1 MMNLMCNMNSVC
13 IDKWAYVL
21 RVEHKD
27 LLQGMYITMYS
38 NDTCII
44 KCYVIQLKL
53 LSKLLEH
60 YSQRNNLYELWPFIK
75 THIQRKMIF
84 SWPAKNADQKF
95 GARIFKFNVNTIIK
109 CITFANVA
117 IDKKDEEGRR

>member
-13 IDKWAYVL
+13 IDKWTYVL

-38 NDTCII
+38 NDTYII
-44 KCYVIQLKL
+44 KCYEKL

-60 YSQRNNLYELWPFIK
+60 YS
-75 THIQRKMIF
+75 
-84 SWPAKNADQKF
+84 
-95 GARIFKFNVNTIIK
+95 
-109 CITFANVA
+109 
-117 IDKKDEEGRR
+117 

>member
-13 IDKWAYVL
+13 IDKWTYVL

-44 KCYVIQLKL
+44 KCYVKLYSKVHLKL
-53 LSKLLEH
+53 LAKVLEH
-60 YSQRNNLYELWPFIK
+60 YS
-75 THIQRKMIF
+75 
-84 SWPAKNADQKF
+84 
-95 GARIFKFNVNTIIK
+95 
-109 CITFANVA
+109 
-117 IDKKDEEGRR
+117 